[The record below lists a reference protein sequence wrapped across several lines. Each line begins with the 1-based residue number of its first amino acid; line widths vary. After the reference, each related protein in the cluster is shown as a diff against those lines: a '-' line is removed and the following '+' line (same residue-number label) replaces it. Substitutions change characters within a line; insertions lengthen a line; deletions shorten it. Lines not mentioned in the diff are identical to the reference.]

1 MPLLHNLRQKNGIF
15 FFRRKVPAALQALL
29 KKREIVRSLGR
40 CDPRTAR
47 FRASQLWIV
56 TERMFQMFVKFKLEE
71 GDEPDLINPDQ
82 LKLFVDAMLT
92 LNRYNDE
99 YVIARYGEAI
109 EKNNSIARLLL
120 NYEVW
125 AKRARADR
133 LKNNISG
140 VVEEI
145 QDLAEQLDMPI
156 RQGSSCF
163 PAGNRTGSIGGGED
177 ELAREEDGAQ
187 DLESPPVNAVGIL
200 EMRQAECAHL
210 SNGSKPV

>member
-99 YVIARYGEAI
+99 YVIAR
-109 EKNNSIARLLL
+109 LLL

-200 EMRQAECAHL
+200 EMGQAECAHL

>member
-1 MPLLHNLRQKNGIF
+1 M
-15 FFRRKVPAALQALL
+15 FRRAVSAALQPIF
-29 KKREIVRSLGR
+29 KKRELVRSLGR

-82 LKLFVDAMLT
+82 LKLFVDAMLV

-109 EKNNSIARLLL
+109 EKNNSIAHLLL

-145 QDLAEQLDMPI
+145 QNLAEQLDMPI
-156 RQGSSCF
+156 RQGSMSE
-163 PAGNRTGSIGGGED
+163 RLIGR
-177 ELAREEDGAQ
+177 ELLRAQADYYEQYADQERKERELPDQENLRARSLDKLGRASQ
-187 DLESPPVNAVGIL
+187 
-200 EMRQAECAHL
+200 
-210 SNGSKPV
+210 